1 MKAIVQ
7 NEYGSPD
14 VFELKEIDKPVV
26 KDDDVLVRV
35 HAAALHAG
43 DYFTM
48 RGVPAGVRMVAG
60 LLKPRNN
67 YVPGFDVA
75 GHVEAVG
82 KNVTRFQPGDEV
94 FGSCN
99 GTCAEYVC
107 AGENDL
113 LPKPT
118 NLTLEQ
124 AAAVPTSAIPA
135 LLHLRDAGK
144 VQPGQKV
151 LINGA
156 SGGVGTFA
164 VQIAKA
170 FGAEVTGVCST
181 RNVDMVRSIG
191 ADHVIDYTQEDFTRS
206 GQRYDLILDNV
217 GNHSFSDCRRA
228 LTPKG
233 ILLPNSGHAG
243 MGYVVKA
250 LVLSMFMR
258 QQGRPIVAVPKH
270 EHLVVLKEL
279 IESGK
284 VTPVID
290 RTYPLSETPEAFR
303 YLDEGHARGKVVI
316 TVEHHNT

>member
-7 NEYGSPD
+7 NDYGSPD
-14 VFELKEIDKPVV
+14 VFELKEIDKPVG
-26 KDDDVLVRV
+26 KENDVLVRV

-48 RGVPAGVRMVAG
+48 RGVPYLVRMSAG
-60 LLKPRNN
+60 WPKPKN
-67 YVPGFDVA
+67 YVPGYDVA
-75 GHVEAVG
+75 GQVEAVG

-94 FGSCN
+94 FGACQA
-99 GTCAEYVC
+99 TCAEYVC
-107 AGENDL
+107 AAEGKFA
-113 LPKPT
+113 PKPA
-118 NLTLEQ
+118 NLTVER
-124 AAAVPTSAIPA
+124 AAAIPTSAVAA
-135 LLHLRDAGK
+135 LRGLRDAGK

-191 ADHVIDYTQEDFTRS
+191 ADHVIDYTQEDFTQT

-217 GNHSFSDCRRA
+217 ASRSFSDLRRA
-228 LTPKG
+228 LTPQG
-233 ILLPNSGHAG
+233 IIIPNSGHSG
-243 MGYVVKA
+243 MGYIIKA
-250 LVLSMFMR
+250 FVRSAFVR
-258 QQGRPIVAVPKH
+258 QQGRSFIAIPNN
-270 EHLVVLKEL
+270 EDLVVLKEL
-279 IESGK
+279 VESGK

-316 TVEHHNT
+316 TV

>member
-1 MKAIVQ
+1 MKAIAQ
-7 NEYGSPD
+7 NDYGSPD

-26 KDDDVLVRV
+26 TDDDVLVCV

-43 DYFTM
+43 DVFVM
-48 RGVPAGVRMVAG
+48 RGDPYIARMSAGWP
-60 LLKPRNN
+60 KPKD
-67 YVPGFDVA
+67 YVPGYDVA
-75 GHVEAVG
+75 GQVEAVG
-82 KNVTRFQPGDEV
+82 KNVTRYQPGDEV
-94 FGSCN
+94 FGACQR
-99 GTCAEYVC
+99 TCAEYVC
-107 AGENDL
+107 SAADKFA
-113 LPKPT
+113 PKPA
-118 NLTLEQ
+118 NLTFEQ
-124 AAAVPTSAIPA
+124 AAAVPTSAVTA
-135 LLHLRDAGK
+135 LRGLRDAGRA
-144 VQPGQKV
+144 QPGQKV

-191 ADHVIDYTQEDFTRS
+191 ADHVIDYTQEDFTQR

-217 GNHSFSDCRRA
+217 ANRSFSDCRRVLA
-228 LTPKG
+228 PQGTL
-233 ILLPNSGHAG
+233 IPNSGHSG
-243 MGYVVKA
+243 LSYIIKA
-250 LVLSMFMR
+250 LVRSAFMR
-258 QQGRPIVAVPKH
+258 QQGRPYIAIPNH
-270 EHLVVLKEL
+270 EDLVVLKEL

-316 TVEHHNT
+316 TVERNSK

>member
-7 NEYGSPD
+7 NDYGSPD
-14 VFELKEIDKPVV
+14 VFELKEIDKPVG
-26 KDDDVLVRV
+26 KENDVLVRV

-43 DYFTM
+43 DYFAM
-48 RGVPAGVRMVAG
+48 RGVPYLVRMSAG
-60 LLKPRNN
+60 WPKPKN
-67 YVPGFDVA
+67 YVPGYDVA
-75 GHVEAVG
+75 GQVEAVG

-94 FGSCN
+94 FGACQA
-99 GTCAEYVC
+99 TCAEYVC
-107 AGENDL
+107 AAEGKFA
-113 LPKPT
+113 PKPA
-118 NLTLEQ
+118 NLTVER
-124 AAAVPTSAIPA
+124 AAAIPTSAVAA
-135 LLHLRDAGK
+135 LRGLRDAGK

-191 ADHVIDYTQEDFTRS
+191 ADHVIDYTQEDFTQT

-217 GNHSFSDCRRA
+217 ASRSFSDLRRA
-228 LTPKG
+228 LTPQG
-233 ILLPNSGHAG
+233 IIIPNSGHSG
-243 MGYVVKA
+243 MGYIIKA
-250 LVLSMFMR
+250 FVRSAFVR
-258 QQGRPIVAVPKH
+258 QQGRSFIAIPNN
-270 EHLVVLKEL
+270 EDLVVLKEL
-279 IESGK
+279 VESGK

-316 TVEHHNT
+316 TV